1 MQRVG
6 SILIALLI
14 VSYPLTAQAPLT
26 NDTVIVMTK
35 AGLSQ
40 DVIISSINS
49 HESSFK
55 TEPDDL
61 IALKRAGVADKVIAA
76 MLAKSQQK
84 PNDLTVTSDSLN
96 THPPSPPMSPTGI
109 VEAEIGSGDLKPA
122 RFANIFVIPAD
133 RAGPIIKAIDDIRD
147 AIDEAKKKAG
157 WDTERQVIEQQCLIG
172 LTQVGI
178 AMLKASADA
187 GGNPETAQ
195 NLFQLNA
202 NEEGRFTLAGV
213 RSERIV
219 IIAIGKVGM
228 NLAAWI
234 SDPITMKGS
243 AEIKL
248 TQPALSCYDK
258 DAVAQ

>member
-1 MQRVG
+1 
-6 SILIALLI
+6 
-14 VSYPLTAQAPLT
+14 
-26 NDTVIVMTK
+26 
-35 AGLSQ
+35 
-40 DVIISSINS
+40 
-49 HESSFK
+49 
-55 TEPDDL
+55 
-61 IALKRAGVADKVIAA
+61 
-76 MLAKSQQK
+76 
-84 PNDLTVTSDSLN
+84 
-96 THPPSPPMSPTGI
+96 MSPQVF

-213 RSERIV
+213 RSEKNRNHRD
-219 IIAIGKVGM
+219 IGKVGM

-243 AEIKL
+243 AEIKAHSARSFL
-248 TQPALSCYDK
+248 LRQGRCGPIE
-258 DAVAQ
+258 